1 MMKKMRK
8 TIEILKGIRP
18 ECEFATSQSF
28 LADGLLDSFDMVMLV
43 SEFEKEYSISI
54 DGTDI
59 VPENFHNLA
68 AIHALLGKYGITG

>member
-1 MMKKMRK
+1 MRK
-8 TIEILKGIRP
+8 TVEILNSVRP
-18 ECEFATSQSF
+18 ECDFAASQNF
-28 LADGLLDSFDMVMLV
+28 LGDGLLDSYDMVMLV

-68 AIHALLGKYGITG
+68 SIEALLSKYGVAG